1 VTLYPEQW
9 LFTTD
14 NRGAGSDTGERRRA
28 TDAPR
33 SVSELI
39 DEATVQ
45 GIADEAWLALVGDD
59 ELLVPLPG
67 EPVADPVSSWVEIVG
82 PWHGAVVL
90 TTGRDT
96 AEELARCLLREHA
109 PAQLDAEDVE
119 DALGEIANVVG
130 GNVKAVLPGPS
141 VLGLPEVGSAPAAGP
156 PADVCRVDVLWRGRP
171 LAISVQGPAAHP

>member
-9 LFTTD
+9 LFTPEA
-14 NRGAGSDTGERRRA
+14 RGAGGDTGERRRA
-28 TDAPR
+28 TDALR

-59 ELLVPLPG
+59 EVLVPLPG
-67 EPVADPVSSWVEIVG
+67 EPVADPVSSWVDIVG
-82 PWHGAVVL
+82 PWNGAVVL

-96 AEELARCLLREHA
+96 AEELTRCLLRE
-109 PAQLDAEDVE
+109 LDAEDVA

-156 PADVCRVDVLWRGRP
+156 PADVCRVDVLWRGRS
-171 LAISVQGPAAHP
+171 LAISVQGPPAHP